1 MVCKRLYTAVSSG
14 YLRSCSLQWSQI
26 RRYARKAYCRSQE
39 PVWPVFTV
47 RLRITHCMA
56 LYLQRTSSSPCPGTM
71 SRRSWSWRAWFF
83 FRKEEILRLITT
95 RRNFSAAHV
104 SLRFCFGVQTSNG
117 AISLRGK
124 DSFHSESSSRQ
135 KTCRSLFEHK
145 NLYAFHWTSL
155 KVKKSYQNRSCD
167 PETPDISVTGSTGM
181 IIRLG
186 RWASTAL
193 L

>member
-1 MVCKRLYTAVSSG
+1 MVCKRLYMLWVLDTSETEPPVILDQEICKKS
-14 YLRSCSLQWSQI
+14 
-26 RRYARKAYCRSQE
+26 YCKSQE

-71 SRRSWSWRAWFF
+71 SRRSWSWRPWFF

-95 RRNFSAAHV
+95 RRNFSTAHV
-104 SLRFCFGVQTSNG
+104 SLRFCFGGQTNNG

-145 NLYAFHWTSL
+145 KTSTL
-155 KVKKSYQNRSCD
+155 
-167 PETPDISVTGSTGM
+167 STEPV
-181 IIRLG
+181 
-186 RWASTAL
+186 
-193 L
+193 

>member
-83 FRKEEILRLITT
+83 FRKEEILCLITT

-135 KTCRSLFEHK
+135 KTFRSLFEHK
-145 NLYAFHWTSL
+145 KPLRFPLNQS
-155 KVKKSYQNRSCD
+155 KSQKKLS
-167 PETPDISVTGSTGM
+167 E
-181 IIRLG
+181 
-186 RWASTAL
+186 
-193 L
+193 